1 MDITRGDFHQREA
14 EGLIHSQVE
23 DLRSE
28 LAEKDYEL
36 TSALDT
42 IHERSLQLDE
52 ANAALAKLTK
62 ANAALTNERDLS
74 TSSSRCESRPGST
87 LY

>member
-1 MDITRGDFHQREA
+1 
-14 EGLIHSQVE
+14 VE

-42 IHERSLQLDE
+42 IHERTQQLDE
-52 ANAALAKLTK
+52 ATTALAKLSK

-74 TSSSRCESRPGST
+74 TSSSRCLST
-87 LY
+87 RSYCILHILERSYCIY